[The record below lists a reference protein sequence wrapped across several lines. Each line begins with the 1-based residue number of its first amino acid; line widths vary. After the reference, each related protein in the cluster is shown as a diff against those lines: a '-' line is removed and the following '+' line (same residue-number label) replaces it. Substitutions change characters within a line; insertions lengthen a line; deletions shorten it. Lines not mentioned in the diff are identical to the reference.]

1 MAKLKAIK
9 EAKKNGNLR
18 KPRKAGKEVY
28 PIDPHL
34 QEQFRKDDEDIE
46 YYAKNWV
53 SKMGKRPN
61 FLKLTIMIL

>member
-1 MAKLKAIK
+1 M
-9 EAKKNGNLR
+9 GNLR
-18 KPRKAGKEVY
+18 NQEKAGKEVY

-53 SKMGKRPN
+53 SKWEKGQT
-61 FLKLTIMIL
+61 F